1 VGRIQL
7 RGLADGGGKEKPWKQ
22 RLRVKSAWGKRE
34 GVGSAQYAR
43 LVSTRRK
50 RRCIASSARASAR
63 HGRSVQDVSFA
74 SGRGHGSV
82 LGMPPFAQ
90 VECLFRAPVEQAV
103 SQANAAVLTSTEG
116 MGGFSLPGAVRRFAR
131 AQIGLVSQA
140 ELVLRMGGPCAATKE
155 RERERERERENARK
169 WETRV

>member
-1 VGRIQL
+1 VRCSMSAVFKMWL
-7 RGLADGGGKEKPWKQ
+7 LHLDNGLSCG
-22 RLRVKSAWGKRE
+22 
-34 GVGSAQYAR
+34 
-43 LVSTRRK
+43 
-50 RRCIASSARASAR
+50 CSARASAR

-90 VECLFRAPVEQAV
+90 VECLFRAPVEQAA

-116 MGGFSLPGAVRRFAR
+116 MGGFSLTGAVRRFAR